1 MTGKATTTLMEKD
14 GNALLSFTGQT
25 ASGVK
30 LEGSVT
36 CKKVVQGTAP

>member
-1 MTGKATTTLMEKD
+1 MQKD
-14 GNALLSFTGQT
+14 DNALLSFSGQT

-36 CKKVVQGTAP
+36 CKKMG